1 MILSDFECKKC
12 GNIFEELIQADEQ
25 ERPCPRCYNY
35 MAGDVMAKRIISLGR
50 VYSGNQDAPWIKSV
64 LEVVDKDSK
73 KPHVQEFLKNPTR
86 SNYKKWMKGEG
97 LRPADYTEHGGPPT
111 FRKPPLPDTD
121 KMAQDL
127 YRRHRERKSLSVSL

>member
-1 MILSDFECKKC
+1 MILADFECSHC
-12 GNIFEELIQADEQ
+12 GYIEEALCDSSEQ
-25 ERPCPRCYNY
+25 EGKCHDC
-35 MAGDVMAKRIISLGR
+35 GSLTKRIISLGR
-50 VYSGNQDAPWIKSV
+50 VYAGNQDAPWIKSV

>member
-1 MILSDFECKKC
+1 MILSDFECTKC
-12 GNIFEELIQADEQ
+12 GYIEEHLCDQDEHLIA
-25 ERPCPRCYNY
+25 CTRCWEP
-35 MAGDVMAKRIISLGR
+35 AKRIISLGR
-50 VYSGNQDAPWIKSV
+50 VYAGNQDAPWIKSV